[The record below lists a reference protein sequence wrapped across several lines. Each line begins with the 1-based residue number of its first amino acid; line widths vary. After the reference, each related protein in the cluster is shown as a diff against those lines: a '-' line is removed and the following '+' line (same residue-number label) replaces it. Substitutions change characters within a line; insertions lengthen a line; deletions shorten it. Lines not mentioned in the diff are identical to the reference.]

1 MTALVGG
8 SGSGKSTIIG
18 LLERFYDPVAGIVK
32 LDDIP
37 LKDLNVKWLRN
48 QIGLVSQEPT
58 LFATTVAG
66 NIEHGMI
73 GSRFEHETGDARRK
87 RVIEA
92 AKLANADGFI
102 QALPHGYDT
111 QIGERGMLLSGG
123 QKRASPFPH
132 RFSSYPDE
140 CIAQCEARSSGVI
153 TGLSPHSDCALTL
166 PLADAERIAI
176 ARAIVSDPKILL
188 LDEATSAL
196 DTNSEAIVQDALD
209 RASAGR
215 TTITV
220 AHRLSTIRDA
230 DQIIVLTAGHIL
242 ESAMTTDEG
251 TAHTRLLRNPEG
263 AYSKLVAAQ
272 KIREEEAAAEAEA
285 DDDEADHAPVPG
297 ELTREQI
304 DEMARRE
311 KPQFEQ
317 LKRAG
322 TGRSLASEVLERRQ
336 DDIEA
341 AGGDLPKHYSTFT
354 LFARMYKLN
363 REYWR
368 RYVFAFMG
376 AVASGCVVRRLSFY
390 FPLLS
395 LFAHARVLNANF
407 VARRSTLVRLE
418 HRPSLADD
426 PPLRRSS
433 SSCFFLS

>member
-1 MTALVGG
+1 M
-8 SGSGKSTIIG
+8 
-18 LLERFYDPVAGIVK
+18 
-32 LDDIP
+32 
-37 LKDLNVKWLRN
+37 
-48 QIGLVSQEPT
+48 
-58 LFATTVAG
+58 
-66 NIEHGMI
+66 
-73 GSRFEHETGDARRK
+73 
-87 RVIEA
+87 
-92 AKLANADGFI
+92 
-102 QALPHGYDT
+102 
-111 QIGERGMLLSGG
+111 
-123 QKRASPFPH
+123 
-132 RFSSYPDE
+132 
-140 CIAQCEARSSGVI
+140 
-153 TGLSPHSDCALTL
+153 
-166 PLADAERIAI
+166 
-176 ARAIVSDPKILL
+176 
-188 LDEATSAL
+188 
-196 DTNSEAIVQDALD
+196 QDALD